1 MQGVVYVLDNHVAS
15 STKVLFWPRFSTCL
29 LSIFYDVNAISK
41 ETIALSPHPPVSAL
55 FIGKRK
61 EKTRALFAAP
71 NRRRQSLCAKKSRRF
86 FLCQI
91 ATERERERGREGR
104 KKVREEELLYI
115 CGLHYSI
122 SDNES
127 LSLEDSVVQC
137 HQARKMGKGGEKCIN
152 PIHFSRLARGPFYL
166 RARIH
171 RQSPLL
177 T

>member
-1 MQGVVYVLDNHVAS
+1 MKTSFQTTFNISQVYQMQGVVYVLDNHVAS

-61 EKTRALFAAP
+61 GKKTRALFAAP
-71 NRRRQSLCAKKSRRF
+71 NRRRQSLRAKKSRRF

-91 ATERERERGREGR
+91 ATERERR

-127 LSLEDSVVQC
+127 LSLEDVV
-137 HQARKMGKGGEKCIN
+137 
-152 PIHFSRLARGPFYL
+152 
-166 RARIH
+166 
-171 RQSPLL
+171 
-177 T
+177 